1 MLISGEVPVKTYA
14 SMPSQTVGN
23 GKEPPFI
30 WSTRDIKNGSCLV
43 VEKLL
48 EDYQVKF
55 YDFSSML
62 T

>member
-23 GKEPPFI
+23 GKELPFI
-30 WSTRDIKNGSCLV
+30 RSTRDIKKWLMSCGR
-43 VEKLL
+43 KI
-48 EDYQVKF
+48 
-55 YDFSSML
+55 

>member
-23 GKEPPFI
+23 GRELPFI
-30 WSTRDIKNGSCLV
+30 WSIRDIKNGSCLV

-48 EDYQVKF
+48 EDY
-55 YDFSSML
+55 
-62 T
+62 